1 MTNTWSSLCV
11 SHFSKHLN
19 ASLRKSASLNA
30 SSPSLINIYYVLS
43 PADVLSTSV
52 AAVYRQTVR
61 QIQDHITPNTTLIY
75 PLQRKQ
81 FLAESWVT
89 SVKLLVVLESSA
101 PGERTS
107 YSVDFQEDLRIV
119 TEYIAN
125 GGRFLLF
132 LNTVD
137 VYSYPPQSL
146 VHHAT
151 PTNDCVVSLS
161 EDSDS
166 PWKWMHKNSV
176 LIGGYHLKDQDS
188 NVDEINQSR
197 PAIAVLT
204 CDNSLSGSL
213 SPVHF
218 PDPSTVYCY
227 TTDSSKQKVVD
238 FLVEASLKR
247 KCKEEIVHS
256 SKLSDLPLGFG
267 WADYFSNLY
276 TEQLGKIVIWAD
288 SMESSWEFCQKFFE
302 KIPPYSGILVCSN
315 IQTKGKGRGENQ
327 WISPVGQAAFTF
339 HLTLSNSNGQIF
351 MNYVTCIQH
360 ITALSIVLACRHL
373 IAEHLEILSNE
384 SKLSD
389 ISEEFLV
396 NLQYHG
402 PKILVKWPNDVYV
415 VEDYGDSNTQET
427 VSNPPQFNT
436 IGKLAGVLVRC
447 RLVDPSHV
455 EFLIGCGIN
464 AFNKVPTICLEQVLT
479 QCRQCSGKPKYT
491 IAKLISLVISYMEG
505 ILNKIHDPNS
515 SYDLEWAL
523 HLYTKCWMHT
533 NQKVHLQVNST
544 MSANSAENQCDQRSD
559 DNYRIVGLDAYGYLL
574 IKDIRTGAKHSLHPD
589 GNSMD
594 VMRGLII
601 SK

>member
-1 MTNTWSSLCV
+1 MFGVFN
-11 SHFSKHLN
+11 
-19 ASLRKSASLNA
+19 
-30 SSPSLINIYYVLS
+30 
-43 PADVLSTSV
+43 
-52 AAVYRQTVR
+52 QTVQQHLR
-61 QIQDHITPNTTLIY
+61 NGKLRLI
-75 PLQRKQ
+75 L
-81 FLAESWVT
+81 
-89 SVKLLVVLESSA
+89 
-101 PGERTS
+101 
-107 YSVDFQEDLRIV
+107 
-119 TEYIAN
+119 
-125 GGRFLLF
+125 
-132 LNTVD
+132 
-137 VYSYPPQSL
+137 
-146 VHHAT
+146 
-151 PTNDCVVSLS
+151 
-161 EDSDS
+161 
-166 PWKWMHKNSV
+166 
-176 LIGGYHLKDQDS
+176 
-188 NVDEINQSR
+188 
-197 PAIAVLT
+197 
-204 CDNSLSGSL
+204 
-213 SPVHF
+213 
-218 PDPSTVYCY
+218 
-227 TTDSSKQKVVD
+227 
-238 FLVEASLKR
+238 
-247 KCKEEIVHS
+247 
-256 SKLSDLPLGFG
+256 
-267 WADYFSNLY
+267 
-276 TEQLGKIVIWAD
+276 
-288 SMESSWEFCQKFFE
+288 E

-479 QCRQCSGKPKYT
+479 QCRQCSGNRNIQLPR
-491 IAKLISLVISYMEG
+491 

>member
-1 MTNTWSSLCV
+1 MHLIKKEKQSSHQSEPC
-11 SHFSKHLN
+11 
-19 ASLRKSASLNA
+19 
-30 SSPSLINIYYVLS
+30 
-43 PADVLSTSV
+43 
-52 AAVYRQTVR
+52 
-61 QIQDHITPNTTLIY
+61 IQKTI
-75 PLQRKQ
+75 
-81 FLAESWVT
+81 LAESWVT

-204 CDNSLSGSL
+204 TDCLRAESNQLKNALNLLGVQCDNSLSGSL

-288 SMESSWEFCQKFFE
+288 SMESSWEFCQK
-302 KIPPYSGILVCSN
+302 
-315 IQTKGKGRGENQ
+315 
-327 WISPVGQAAFTF
+327 
-339 HLTLSNSNGQIF
+339 IF
-351 MNYVTCIQH
+351 MTTMNW
-360 ITALSIVLACRHL
+360 
-373 IAEHLEILSNE
+373 IL
-384 SKLSD
+384 
-389 ISEEFLV
+389 
-396 NLQYHG
+396 
-402 PKILVKWPNDVYV
+402 
-415 VEDYGDSNTQET
+415 
-427 VSNPPQFNT
+427 
-436 IGKLAGVLVRC
+436 
-447 RLVDPSHV
+447 
-455 EFLIGCGIN
+455 
-464 AFNKVPTICLEQVLT
+464 
-479 QCRQCSGKPKYT
+479 
-491 IAKLISLVISYMEG
+491 
-505 ILNKIHDPNS
+505 
-515 SYDLEWAL
+515 
-523 HLYTKCWMHT
+523 
-533 NQKVHLQVNST
+533 
-544 MSANSAENQCDQRSD
+544 
-559 DNYRIVGLDAYGYLL
+559 
-574 IKDIRTGAKHSLHPD
+574 
-589 GNSMD
+589 
-594 VMRGLII
+594 
-601 SK
+601 